1 MDMKDSILRYMQ
13 RRVVRIRS
21 EFKRL
26 WKNYLYQSFFAV
38 FTLAIIL
45 WVLNIE
51 NAVVIASIGATAFI
65 VFTMPR
71 NITARPR
78 RVIGGHIIGL
88 ISGSMVAFIP
98 HSNQFF
104 SILVYALAVGIS
116 IFLMVALDVEH
127 PPAAGTAL
135 GVAMTGFSLTV
146 LIAVI
151 TSSILLSLAHK
162 FLRRYL
168 RELT

>member
-1 MDMKDSILRYMQ
+1 MDMKGSLARYLQ
-13 RRVVRIRS
+13 RRTARIRY

-26 WKNYLYQSFFAV
+26 WKNYFYQSF
-38 FTLAIIL
+38 LAAL
-45 WVLNIE
+45 TVALVLLVLNIE

-65 VFTMPR
+65 VFTMPK

-88 ISGSMVAFIP
+88 LSGSLAAFIP
-98 HSNQFF
+98 HNASFPC
-104 SILVYALAVGIS
+104 ILMYALAVGIS
-116 IFLMVALDVEH
+116 IFLMVALDFEH
-127 PPAAGTAL
+127 PPASGTAL

-151 TSSILLSLAHK
+151 TSSILLSLAHR